1 MLTEE
6 DLRIKESIWEKE
18 MLLLKNKYNALEDK
32 LQQTIETEQ
41 ERSTTASSQ
50 QTSCC
55 KVMDKLIAMKE
66 EISATSKGVTVLK
79 NEVSGWFQSISEEVE
94 KGRQYSQKNNVI
106 LDGFRNLPKLNNTD
120 FIFFIA
126 DQLNY
131 MFPSCSKFGRILP
144 CHIDDAHPLGNR
156 NGKSSVIVK
165 FVNRWIRDKI
175 IACQQDLR
183 GTGIVVTEHLT
194 KNTHKLLK
202 SAQLIVGRENTWVF
216 KCDVFA
222 LCNNKTMK
230 IKNIRDID
238 KLKNCKAAGAE
249 IPL

>member
-94 KGRQYSQKNNVI
+94 KGV
-106 LDGFRNLPKLNNTD
+106 
-120 FIFFIA
+120 
-126 DQLNY
+126 
-131 MFPSCSKFGRILP
+131 
-144 CHIDDAHPLGNR
+144 
-156 NGKSSVIVK
+156 
-165 FVNRWIRDKI
+165 
-175 IACQQDLR
+175 
-183 GTGIVVTEHLT
+183 
-194 KNTHKLLK
+194 
-202 SAQLIVGRENTWVF
+202 
-216 KCDVFA
+216 
-222 LCNNKTMK
+222 
-230 IKNIRDID
+230 
-238 KLKNCKAAGAE
+238 
-249 IPL
+249 